1 LLSYDHAAIPLV
13 GHHIPVAV
21 EPLLARLPLMAPLSE
36 PERRLVAACFEL
48 VAFDY
53 GETVVAEGEPAT
65 AYFVI
70 ASGRARVLTTGN
82 DRREVSLNVL
92 SPGDAFGELAL
103 VQHTPR
109 SASVRAS
116 TPLRVFRLDRSV
128 FLALLRVHPALGEA
142 LGIDA
147 RVLRQRDFLRQHP
160 AFAGLPRER
169 LAEFV
174 AGLAEVPLA
183 DGELAPRAGREP
195 ARMYLV
201 MSGRLAAV
209 HPDGQQLYRL
219 HAGDVFS
226 EPGLESDGGRPAFRA
241 LGEARLLY
249 LDCEWLQRLVAD
261 YPEVGARLDERAALA
276 ERRRRDGSAI
286 PPADGP
292 AVAASEEEL
301 LAQIAEPDTAPHATA
316 EREPRR
322 KRRRYA
328 VVRQVD
334 AMDCGAACVAT
345 LCRHFGHNVSL
356 PAIRAAVGTGLDGTS
371 LRGIMRGGAE
381 IGIEFRA
388 IKSSPDRLPALPK
401 PLILHWGGVHWV
413 VLHEL
418 RNSRARLADPALG
431 LRTVTQAQLAEE
443 WSGYAA
449 IPTPTP
455 RLADAPRGGLTLG
468 WLRPF
473 LRPHYQMLG
482 GAALLALL
490 ATGLQMALPVL
501 TQVVVDGQLHRR
513 GPGQASLVVGVIV
526 LALLLAV
533 AVTIQQRRILARV
546 AVSVDGKALDYLAGR
561 LLRLPVGYFQLR
573 RTADIQRRLEGMRE
587 IRRVL
592 VEDGVLGVTAAF
604 QLLVALAVMAYYSWA
619 AALLFLVV
627 LPAYGLLMRYSSRR
641 LKPAFDSLEEAF
653 GRYQAKQLD
662 SIQGIEVVKVTGA
675 EEGFRRTLLREFEGL
690 QDRLYRRDLTV
701 LVYDGLVSLA
711 TLGVIAL
718 FLWVGALLVSSGQ
731 LTIGGLVAINA
742 LVLLANAP
750 LRILLSLWDRLQY
763 VGVLLARLQDVHANQ
778 PEQDPGARRRPVP
791 ALEGHVRLRGVSF
804 RYPQTPEQE
813 ILHQISLDVPAGLTV
828 AFVGR
833 SGSGKSTLL
842 RCLAGLLMPTE
853 GSIEYDGV
861 DLQDLDLREFRS
873 RLGFVLQEPF
883 LFDATIA
890 ENIAFGHEQVDLAR
904 AAAAAAIANAAEF
917 TERLPLGY
925 QTRVGD
931 SGLKLSTGQAQ
942 RISIARAVYDQPS
955 VLLMDEPTSA
965 LDPEAERAVK
975 EGVERLLHGRT
986 AFVVAH
992 RLSTIRDADL
1002 ICVLEQGRLIEQG
1015 THDELMAGEGLY
1027 AYLYSQQLA
1036 T

>member
-1 LLSYDHAAIPLV
+1 MTLAA
-13 GHHIPVAV
+13 HPVPMAIESV
-21 EPLLARLPLMAPLSE
+21 LAGLPLMAPLSE
-36 PERRLVAACFEL
+36 PERRLVAACFER

-53 GETVVAEGEPAT
+53 GETVVAQGELAT

-70 ASGRARVLTTGN
+70 ASGRARVLTIGS
-82 DRREVSLNVL
+82 DGREVPLNVL

-116 TPLRVFRLDRSV
+116 TPLELFRLDRSV
-128 FLALLRVHPALGEA
+128 FQALTRVYPALSET
-142 LGIDA
+142 LGVDA
-147 RVLRQRDFLRQHP
+147 RSLRHADFLRLHP
-160 AFAGLPRER
+160 AFAMVPRER
-169 LAEFV
+169 LTELA
-174 AGLAEVPLA
+174 AGIAEVTLA
-183 DGELAPRAGREP
+183 DGEIIPRAGP
-195 ARMYLV
+195 APSAVYLV
-201 MSGRLAAV
+201 TSGRLAAV
-209 HPDGQQLYRL
+209 QAGGQELYRL
-219 HAGDVFS
+219 HAGDVFGQR
-226 EPGLESDGGRPAFRA
+226 ERADDAGQPPFRA
-241 LGEARLLY
+241 LGEARLLR
-249 LDCEWLQRLVAD
+249 LDSQPLRRLVAD
-261 YPEVGARLDERAALA
+261 YPDVGARLDERAALA
-276 ERRRRDGSAI
+276 AGRRRDSPAHSA
-286 PPADGP
+286 AGGP

-301 LAQIAEPDTAPHATA
+301 LAEIAAVDTSRYPAA
-316 EREPRR
+316 ESVPRR
-322 KRRRYA
+322 RRRYA
-328 VVRQVD
+328 AVRQVD

-371 LRGIMRGGAE
+371 LRGILRGGAE

-388 IKSSPDRLPALPK
+388 IKSSPDRLPFLPK
-401 PLILHWGGVHWV
+401 PLILHWGGYHWV

-418 RNSRARLADPALG
+418 RNGKARLADPALG
-431 LRTVTQAQLAEE
+431 LRTVTQAQLAAE

-455 RLADAPRGGLTLG
+455 RLARAPRGGLTLG
-468 WLRPF
+468 WLLPF
-473 LRPHYQMLG
+473 LRPHYRALG
-482 GAALLALL
+482 RAALFALLA
-490 ATGLQMALPVL
+490 AGLQMTLPIL
-501 TQVVVDGQLHRR
+501 TQVVIDGQLHRR
-513 GPGQASLVVGVIV
+513 GPGQATLWVGVIV

-533 AVTIQQRRILARV
+533 GVTILQRRTLARV

-604 QLLVALAVMAYYSWA
+604 QLLVAVAVMAFYSWL
-619 AALLFLVV
+619 AALLFLAVM
-627 LPAYGLLMRYSSRR
+627 PAYGLLMRYSSRR

-653 GRYQAKQLD
+653 GRYQGKQLD
-662 SIQGIEVVKVTGA
+662 SIRGIEVVKVTGS

-711 TLGVIAL
+711 TLGIVAL
-718 FLWVGALLVSSGQ
+718 FLWVGALLAYRGQ
-731 LTIGGLVAINA
+731 LTIGGLVAVNT

-750 LRILLSLWDRLQY
+750 LRILLALWDRLQY
-763 VGVLLARLQDVHANQ
+763 VGVLLARLQDVHAHE
-778 PEQDPGARRRPVP
+778 PEQDPAARRRPVP
-791 ALEGHVRLRGVSF
+791 AIQGHVRLRGVSF

-813 ILHQISLDVPAGLTV
+813 ILHEISLEVPAGLTV

-861 DLQDLDLREFRS
+861 DLRDLDLREFRGQ
-873 RLGFVLQEPF
+873 LGFVLQEPF

-890 ENIAFGHEQVDLAR
+890 ENIAFGHEQIDLAD
-904 AAAAAAIANAAEF
+904 AGAAAAIANAAEF
-917 TERLPLGY
+917 IERLPLGY

-942 RISIARAVYDQPS
+942 RVSIARAVYDRPS
-955 VLLMDEPTSA
+955 VLLLDEPTSA

-1015 THDELMAGEGLY
+1015 THDELISSGGLY
-1027 AYLYSQQLA
+1027 SYLYSQQLA

>member
-1 LLSYDHAAIPLV
+1 LLHSDNATFMPAAHPV
-13 GHHIPVAV
+13 PVAI
-21 EPLLARLPLMAPLSE
+21 ESLLAGLPLMAPLSE
-36 PERRLVAACFEL
+36 PERRLVAACFER
-48 VAFDY
+48 VAFEY
-53 GETVVAEGEPAT
+53 GEMVVAEGELAT

-70 ASGRARVLTTGN
+70 ASGRARVLTIGS
-82 DRREVSLNVL
+82 DGHEVPLNVL

-103 VQHTPR
+103 VQQTPR

-116 TPLRVFRLDRSV
+116 TPLELFRLDRSV
-128 FLALLRVHPALGEA
+128 FQALTRVYPALSET
-142 LGIDA
+142 LGVDA
-147 RVLRQRDFLRQHP
+147 RALRHADFLRLHP
-160 AFAGLPRER
+160 AFAVVPRER
-169 LAEFV
+169 MVELA
-174 AGLAEVPLA
+174 AGIGEVTLA
-183 DGELAPRAGREP
+183 DGEIAPRAGP
-195 ARMYLV
+195 APAGVYLV
-201 MSGRLAAV
+201 TSGRLAAV
-209 HPDGQQLYRL
+209 QAGGQELYRL
-219 HAGDVFS
+219 HAGDVFGQW
-226 EPGLESDGGRPAFRA
+226 ELADEAGQPPFRA
-241 LGEARLLY
+241 LSEARLLR
-249 LDCEWLQRLVAD
+249 LDSEPLRRLVTD
-261 YPEVGARLDERAALA
+261 YPDVGARLKERAALA
-276 ERRRRDGSAI
+276 AGRRRDGPAHSA
-286 PPADGP
+286 ARGP
-292 AVAASEEEL
+292 AVAASEAEL
-301 LAQIAEPDTAPHATA
+301 LAEIAAADTSPHPPA
-316 EREPRR
+316 ERVPRR
-322 KRRRYA
+322 RRRRYA
-328 VVRQVD
+328 AVRQVD

-388 IKSSPDRLPALPK
+388 IKSSPDRLPFLPK
-401 PLILHWGGVHWV
+401 PLILHWGGYHWV

-418 RNSRARLADPALG
+418 RNGKATLADPALG
-431 LRTVTQAQLAEE
+431 LRTVTQAQLAAE

-455 RLADAPRGGLTLG
+455 RLATAPRGGLTLG
-468 WLRPF
+468 WLLPF
-473 LRPHYQMLG
+473 LRPHYRALSW
-482 GAALLALL
+482 AALFALLA
-490 ATGLQMALPVL
+490 AGLQMMLPVL
-501 TQVVVDGQLHRR
+501 TQVVIDGQLHRR
-513 GPGQASLVVGVIV
+513 GPGQTSLWVGVIV
-526 LALLLAV
+526 LALVAAV
-533 AVTIQQRRILARV
+533 GVTILQRRTLARV

-592 VEDGVLGVTAAF
+592 VEDGILGVTAAF
-604 QLLVALAVMAYYSWA
+604 QLLVAVAVMAFYSRV
-619 AALLFLVV
+619 AALLFLAVM
-627 LPAYGLLMRYSSRR
+627 PAYGLLMRYSSRR

-653 GRYQAKQLD
+653 GRYQGKQLD
-662 SIQGIEVVKVTGA
+662 SIRGIEVVKVTGA
-675 EEGFRRTLLREFEGL
+675 EEGFRRNLLREFDGL

-711 TLGVIAL
+711 TLGIVAL
-718 FLWVGALLVSSGQ
+718 FLWVGVLLVYRGQ
-731 LTIGGLVAINA
+731 LTIGGLVAVNT

-750 LRILLSLWDRLQY
+750 LRILLALWDRLQY
-763 VGVLLARLQDVHANQ
+763 VGVLLARLQDVHAHE
-778 PEQDPGARRRPVP
+778 PEQDAAAPRRPVP
-791 ALEGHVRLRGVSF
+791 PIQGHVRLRGVSF

-813 ILHQISLDVPAGLTV
+813 ILREISLEVPAGLTV

-842 RCLAGLLMPTE
+842 RCLAGLLMPTD

-861 DLQDLDLREFRS
+861 DLRDLDLREFRGQ
-873 RLGFVLQEPF
+873 LGFVLQEPF

-890 ENIAFGHEQVDLAR
+890 ENIAFGHEQIDLAR
-904 AAAAAAIANAAEF
+904 AGTAAAIANAAEF
-917 TERLPLGY
+917 IERLPLGY

-931 SGLKLSTGQAQ
+931 SGLKLSTGQTQ
-942 RISIARAVYDQPS
+942 RVSIARAVYDRPS
-955 VLLMDEPTSA
+955 VLLLDEPTSA

-1015 THDELMAGEGLY
+1015 THDELLSSGGLY
-1027 AYLYSQQLA
+1027 SYLYSQQLA

>member
-1 LLSYDHAAIPLV
+1 MAI
-13 GHHIPVAV
+13 
-21 EPLLARLPLMAPLSE
+21 ESLLAGLPLMAPLSE
-36 PERRLVAACFEL
+36 PERRLVAACFER
-48 VAFDY
+48 VAFEY
-53 GETVVAEGEPAT
+53 GETVVAEGELAT

-70 ASGRARVLTTGN
+70 AAGRARVLTIGA
-82 DRREVSLNVL
+82 DGREVPLNVL

-103 VQHTPR
+103 VQQTPR

-116 TPLRVFRLDRSV
+116 TPLELFRLDRSV
-128 FLALLRVHPALGEA
+128 FQALTLVYPALSET
-142 LGIDA
+142 LGVDA
-147 RVLRQRDFLRQHP
+147 RALRHADFLRLHS
-160 AFAGLPRER
+160 AFAEVPRER
-169 LAEFV
+169 LVE
-174 AGLAEVPLA
+174 LATGISEVTLA
-183 DGELAPRAGREP
+183 DGEIVPRAGP
-195 ARMYLV
+195 APAGVYLV
-201 MSGRLAAV
+201 TSGRLGAV
-209 HPDGQQLYRL
+209 QAEGQELYRL
-219 HAGDVFS
+219 HAGDVFGQW
-226 EPGLESDGGRPAFRA
+226 ELTDEAGQPPFRA
-241 LGEARLLY
+241 LSEARLLR
-249 LDCEWLQRLVAD
+249 LDSEALRRLVAD
-261 YPEVGARLDERAALA
+261 YPDVKERAALA
-276 ERRRRDGSAI
+276 AGRRRDSPAHSA
-286 PPADGP
+286 ARGP
-292 AVAASEEEL
+292 AVAATEEEL
-301 LAQIAEPDTAPHATA
+301 LAEIAATDTSQYPAA
-316 EREPRR
+316 ERVPRR
-322 KRRRYA
+322 RRRRYA
-328 VVRQVD
+328 AVRQVD

-401 PLILHWGGVHWV
+401 PLILHWGGYHWV

-418 RNSRARLADPALG
+418 RNGKARLADPALG
-431 LRTVTQAQLAEE
+431 LRTVTHAQLAAE

-455 RLADAPRGGLTLG
+455 RLASAPRGGLTLG
-468 WLRPF
+468 WLLPF
-473 LRPHYQMLG
+473 LRPHYRALG
-482 GAALLALL
+482 GAALFALL
-490 ATGLQMALPVL
+490 AAGLQMMLPVL
-501 TQVVVDGQLHRR
+501 TQVVIDGQLHRR
-513 GPGQASLVVGVIV
+513 GPGQASLWVGVIV
-526 LALLLAV
+526 LALVAAV
-533 AVTIQQRRILARV
+533 GVTILQRRTLARV

-592 VEDGVLGVTAAF
+592 VEDGILGVTAAF
-604 QLLVALAVMAYYSWA
+604 QLLVAVAVMAFYSRV
-619 AALLFLVV
+619 AALLFLAVM
-627 LPAYGLLMRYSSRR
+627 PAYGLLMRYSSRR

-653 GRYQAKQLD
+653 GRYQGKQLD
-662 SIQGIEVVKVTGA
+662 SIRGIEVVKVTGA
-675 EEGFRRTLLREFEGL
+675 EEGFRRTLLQQFEGL

-711 TLGVIAL
+711 TLGIVAL
-718 FLWVGALLVSSGQ
+718 FLWVGVLLVYRGQ
-731 LTIGGLVAINA
+731 LTIGGLVAVNT

-750 LRILLSLWDRLQY
+750 LRILLALWDRLQY
-763 VGVLLARLQDVHANQ
+763 VGVLLARLQDVHAHE
-778 PEQDPGARRRPVP
+778 PEQDAAASRRPVP
-791 ALEGHVRLRGVSF
+791 PIQGHVRLRGVSF

-813 ILHQISLDVPAGLTV
+813 ILHEISLEVPAGLTV

-842 RCLAGLLMPTE
+842 RCLAGLLIPTE

-861 DLQDLDLREFRS
+861 DLRELDLRQFRGQ
-873 RLGFVLQEPF
+873 LGFVLQEPF

-890 ENIAFGHEQVDLAR
+890 ENIAFGRGQIDLAR
-904 AAAAAAIANAAEF
+904 AGAAAAIANAAEF
-917 TERLPLGY
+917 IDRLPLGY

-942 RISIARAVYDQPS
+942 RVSIARAVYDRPS
-955 VLLMDEPTSA
+955 VLLLDEPTSA

-1015 THDELMAGEGLY
+1015 THDELVSSGGLY
-1027 AYLYSQQLA
+1027 SYLYSQQLA

>member
-82 DRREVSLNVL
+82 DGREVSLNVL
-92 SPGDAFGELAL
+92 STGDAFGELAL

-160 AFAGLPRER
+160 AFAGLPHER
-169 LAEFV
+169 LVEFV

-183 DGELAPRAGREP
+183 DGEIAPRAGREP

-201 MSGRLAAV
+201 MSGRLAAI
-209 HPDGQQLYRL
+209 HADGQELYRL
-219 HAGDVFS
+219 HAGDVFGD
-226 EPGLESDGGRPAFRA
+226 PGLRDDGGRPAFRA

-249 LDCEWLQRLVAD
+249 LDSEWLQRLVAD

-276 ERRRRDGSAI
+276 ARRRRDGSAI
-286 PPADGP
+286 SPPDGP
-292 AVAASEEEL
+292 PVAASEEEL
-301 LAQIAEPDTAPHATA
+301 LAQIAEADTSPYQTA

-322 KRRRYA
+322 RRRRFA

-418 RNSRARLADPALG
+418 RNGRARLADPALG
-431 LRTVTQAQLAEE
+431 LRTVTQAQLAQE

-473 LRPHYQMLG
+473 MRPHYRILG

-490 ATGLQMALPVL
+490 ATGLQMVLPVL
-501 TQVVVDGQLHRR
+501 TQVVVDGALHRR
-513 GPGQASLVVGVIV
+513 GPGQASLVVGVIA

-604 QLLVALAVMAYYSWA
+604 QLLVALAVMAYYSWV
-619 AALLFLVV
+619 AALLFLAV

-675 EEGFRRTLLREFEGL
+675 EEGFRRTLLREFQGL

-711 TLGVIAL
+711 TLGIVTL
-718 FLWVGALLVSSGQ
+718 FLWVGTLLVYSGQ

-750 LRILLSLWDRLQY
+750 LRILLALWDQLQY

-778 PEQDPGARRRPVP
+778 PEQDPDARRRPVP

-804 RYPQTPEQE
+804 RYPHTPEQE
-813 ILHQISLDVPAGLTV
+813 ILHQLSLEVPAGLTV

-842 RCLAGLLMPTE
+842 RCLAGLLRPTE

-861 DLQDLDLREFRS
+861 DLRDLELGEFRS

-890 ENIAFGHEQVDLAR
+890 ENIAFGHEQADPAR

-917 TERLPLGY
+917 IERLPLGY
-925 QTRVGD
+925 QTHVGD
-931 SGLKLSTGQAQ
+931 AGLKLSTGQAQ

-1015 THDELMAGEGLY
+1015 THDELVASGGLY

-1036 T
+1036 M